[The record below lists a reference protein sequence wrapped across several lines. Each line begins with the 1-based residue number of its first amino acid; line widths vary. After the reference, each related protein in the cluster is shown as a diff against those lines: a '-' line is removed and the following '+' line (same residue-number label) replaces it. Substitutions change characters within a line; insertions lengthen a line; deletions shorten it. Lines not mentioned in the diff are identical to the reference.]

1 MFGLSKYEMKYPLLI
16 IRSFCEPA
24 TIIFIGFSLILLLK
38 GYANIAQI
46 FGT

>member
-16 IRSFCEPA
+16 ICSFCEPA

-38 GYANIAQI
+38 GYANTVQS